1 MKKSKLYFNVIVA
14 AILNSLLLGCSSKD
28 ESQNPEPF
36 QERIKVTMPIPDDGD
51 VDWSDVELVWNE
63 EFDGSTKL
71 DDILIFESNDP
82 NNPNTADELQI
93 YRKENVE
100 MSGGILKIFAKE
112 EAGEYSSARLSSK
125 YAFQYGRIEI
135 KAKLPRQQ
143 TKGLWTKMALVG
155 DNIDVVGWPVAG
167 EIDIIEYFTN
177 DPGRIYNYIHSGSNN
192 GANGTLIN
200 SEYSLESPGKDFH
213 VYGILWTNKYI
224 QFYVDNQ
231 DNITYTFL
239 RPSTPTDQ
247 NWPFNNPFYL
257 LTGIVIGGQ
266 YGGEGVDASLFP
278 ASLEI
283 DYIRVYHP
291 D

>member
-1 MKKSKLYFNVIVA
+1 MKKSKFYFNVIVV
-14 AILNSLLLGCSSKD
+14 AIVNSLLLGCSSKD
-28 ESQNPEPF
+28 DSEDTEPV
-36 QERIKVTMPIPDDGD
+36 QERIKVSMPIPNDGD
-51 VDWSDVELVWNE
+51 VDWSNVELVWNE
-63 EFDGSTKL
+63 EFNGAAKL
-71 DDILIFESNDP
+71 DDIWFFESNDP
-82 NNPNTADELQI
+82 NNPNTADELQT

-100 MSGGILKIFAKE
+100 MSGGTLKIFAKE
-112 EAGEYSSARLSSK
+112 EAGDYSSARLTSK

-155 DNIDVVGWPVAG
+155 DNIDVVGWPLAG
-167 EIDIIEYFTN
+167 EIDVIEYFTN
-177 DPGRIYNYIHSGSNN
+177 DPNKIYNYIHSGSNN
-192 GANGTLIN
+192 GANGTLIS
-200 SEYSLESPGKDFH
+200 SEYSLESPGEDFH

-224 QFYVDNQ
+224 KFYIDSP

-247 NWPFNNPFYL
+247 NWPFNKPFYL

-266 YGGEGVDASLFP
+266 YGGDGVDPSLFP
-278 ASLEI
+278 TSLEI